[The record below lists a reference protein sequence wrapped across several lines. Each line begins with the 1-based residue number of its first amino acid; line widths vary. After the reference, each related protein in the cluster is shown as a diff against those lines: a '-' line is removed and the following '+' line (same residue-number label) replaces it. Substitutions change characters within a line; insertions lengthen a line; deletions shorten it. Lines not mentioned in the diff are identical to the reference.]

1 MDQPEE
7 IARLLERIAQ
17 RDEAALK
24 VLYQQVA
31 ARLLGVAWRVLQ
43 DRSLA
48 EDVLQ
53 DVLLGVWNHSTTRL
67 AGQPLTLA
75 WLCVVTRNR
84 AIDALRKKR
93 PEEPLHWVEGGGEER
108 HHDAESGTP
117 SPMDQLLAHED
128 DQRLNLCLAAL
139 QSEPRQAMALAF
151 YDGLTHVEIAARMS
165 RPLGTVK
172 AWTRRSLQRLKM
184 CMEGAP

>member
-1 MDQPEE
+1 MDD
-7 IARLLERIAQ
+7 IDRLLDRIAQ

-24 VLYQQVA
+24 ALYQQVA

-43 DRSLA
+43 DRGLA

-53 DVLLGVWNHSTTRL
+53 EVLLSVWNRSGTPL

-93 PEEPLHWVEGGGEER
+93 PEEPLHWQDDGGEER
-108 HHDAESGTP
+108 HHDTESRTA
-117 SPMDQLLAHED
+117 SPMEQLLAHED
-128 DQRLNLCLAAL
+128 DERLNLCLAAL
-139 QSEPRQAMALAF
+139 QSEPRQAMNLAF
-151 YDGLTHVEIAARMS
+151 FEGLTHVEVAQRMR

-172 AWTRRSLQRLKM
+172 AWTRRSLQRLKI
-184 CMEGAP
+184 CLEGGL